1 MKAKPKIFLFLL
13 LCLTLL
19 YVTSKVLNVGYRK
32 LYQPTY
38 ETLSKI
44 FEDTQSYNTLLIG
57 NSKVEFGIN
66 PLYIDSIAQLN
77 SINFGYAATNFPT
90 HVLLLQSYLKHHQAP
105 KYLLLGVENNMFFTD
120 KDDCNKLPLYDYLDR
135 LEVVDYFKNLQLSY
149 KLPKYIPFSKF
160 VFMDDYSRFGILSAF
175 RGKGLFQSEDI
186 YHYKGFY
193 IGKKNRAPIPF
204 IPVNSADTSLSLNK
218 KAVSNFEQI
227 VSICKKQGII
237 LLLLFPPRPHA
248 LGKSISTSNYAVDQ
262 YLTKKQRSDAIFVL
276 RNDTIAS
283 FEPAHFVD
291 ASHLNYEGSV
301 RYSTLLGN
309 YLFSLEQSKFQ

>member
-120 KDDCNKLPLYDYLDR
+120 KDDCTY
-135 LEVVDYFKNLQLSY
+135 
-149 KLPKYIPFSKF
+149 
-160 VFMDDYSRFGILSAF
+160 M
-175 RGKGLFQSEDI
+175 
-186 YHYKGFY
+186 
-193 IGKKNRAPIPF
+193 
-204 IPVNSADTSLSLNK
+204 
-218 KAVSNFEQI
+218 
-227 VSICKKQGII
+227 II
-237 LLLLFPPRPHA
+237 
-248 LGKSISTSNYAVDQ
+248 
-262 YLTKKQRSDAIFVL
+262 
-276 RNDTIAS
+276 
-283 FEPAHFVD
+283 
-291 ASHLNYEGSV
+291 
-301 RYSTLLGN
+301 
-309 YLFSLEQSKFQ
+309 